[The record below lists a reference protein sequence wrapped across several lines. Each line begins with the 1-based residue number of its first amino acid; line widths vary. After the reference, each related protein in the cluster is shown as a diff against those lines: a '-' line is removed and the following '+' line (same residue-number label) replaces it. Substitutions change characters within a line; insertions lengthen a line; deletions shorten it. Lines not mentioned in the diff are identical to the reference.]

1 MNAERFHG
9 LYASIILPMRA
20 DGAIDEAGLTAHVR
34 TVLACP
40 GMHGLLI
47 NGHAGENA
55 FLTREEMRRVIRL
68 CREAAGKA
76 PIVAGVIAE
85 ASAAAA
91 IQAQD
96 AAAEGADAIMVFAP
110 FSWGLGVDPRV
121 VLRHHQA
128 IHDATDLPL
137 FLFQGHV
144 RSGGLHFPPDLLKDL
159 LRLPKLVGIKEG
171 SWDSAAYDETRRV
184 TAETRPDVAV
194 MASGDEH
201 LFACFLAG
209 SAGSLVS
216 LAAVVPEMVVA
227 LDRAVK
233 AEDLPAARALHE
245 RLAPLAKAIYG
256 TAPPGLA
263 TPRLKACLNMLGRL
277 PVPVCRA
284 PLPMLEAAETDALR
298 AALVHAGAMP

>member
-1 MNAERFHG
+1 MNAEPFHG
-9 LYASIILPMRA
+9 IYASIILPMQA
-20 DGAIDEAGLTAHVR
+20 DGAIDEAGLKAHVR
-34 TVLACP
+34 AVMACD

-55 FLTREEMRRVIRL
+55 FLTRDELRRVVRL
-68 CREAAGKA
+68 CREASGKA
-76 PIVAGVIAE
+76 PIVAGVMAESSAIAT
-85 ASAAAA
+85 A
-91 IQAQD
+91 QAQE
-96 AAAEGADAIMVFAP
+96 AAAEGADAVMVFAP
-110 FSWGLGVDPRV
+110 YSWGLGVDPRV

-144 RSGGLHFPPDLLKDL
+144 RSGGLHFPPTLLKEL
-159 LRLPKLVGIKEG
+159 LGLPKLVGIKEG
-171 SWDSAAYDETRRV
+171 SWDSAAYDETRRLV
-184 TAETRPDVAV
+184 AAIRPEVAV

-216 LAAVVPEMVVA
+216 LAAVVPELVVA
-227 LDRAVK
+227 LDRAVR

-263 TPRLKACLNMLGRL
+263 TPRLKACLHILGRL

-284 PLPMLEAAETDALR
+284 PLPALEATEMDALR
-298 AALVHAGAMP
+298 AALAHAGVTR